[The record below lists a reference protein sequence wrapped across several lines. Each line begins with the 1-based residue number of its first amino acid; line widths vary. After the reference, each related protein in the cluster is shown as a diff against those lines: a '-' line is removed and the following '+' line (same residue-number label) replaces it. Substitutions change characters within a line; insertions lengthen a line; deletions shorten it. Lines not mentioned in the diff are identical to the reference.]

1 MDNLEFDI
9 NTEESN
15 SFSSEDYWRRIFKNN
30 PNFSS
35 WNTPKQS
42 QVKNEILNKL
52 NQGKKPLRILDYG
65 IGNMGLYRCFENSLL
80 NRIQLT
86 GISQSQQHDE
96 NDKLIR
102 NFQIKILI
110 GKDLSPFSEILS
122 ESNDYIISSYVFA
135 YLEKNRHAKLLEEF
149 CRVLVPNGE
158 LILVLHHPD
167 GRRNKKFKLSETYW
181 TKTLELYTQLI
192 YGNYNTAKI
201 NLDSIQKYLY
211 DTFSDDVKYKN
222 YLESYIKVGVKFL
235 EHYYTHTVKDC
246 TILENAL
253 FDFKSMIQLV
263 KREFTMTYKS
273 FQPIKNPKTDIV
285 LPPRLLF
292 SQLIECFDPTDQTPI
307 ANFFTAVK
315 LAN

>member
-1 MDNLEFDI
+1 MGNLEFAI
-9 NTEESN
+9 SAEESN
-15 SFSSEDYWRRIFKNN
+15 FFSSEDYWRRIFKNN

-52 NQGKKPLRILDYG
+52 DQGKKPLRILDYG
-65 IGNMGLYRCFENSLL
+65 IGNMGLYRCFDDSLL

-86 GISQSQQHDE
+86 GISQSQQYDE
-96 NDKLIR
+96 DDKLIK
-102 NFQIKILI
+102 NFQIKIII

-122 ESNDYIISSYVFA
+122 ESNDYVISSYVFA
-135 YLEKNRHAKLLEEF
+135 YLEKNKHAKLLEEF

-158 LILVLHHPD
+158 IILILHHPD
-167 GRRNKKFKLSETYW
+167 GRRNKKFKLSEPYW

-192 YGNYNTAKI
+192 YGSYNAAKI
-201 NLDSIQKYLY
+201 SLDSIKNYLY
-211 DTFSDDVKYKN
+211 STFSDDVKYRN
-222 YLESYIKVGVKFL
+222 YLESYIKVAVKFL
-235 EHYYTHTVKDC
+235 EYYYTNAEKNC
-246 TILENAL
+246 TMLEDAL

-285 LPPRLLF
+285 LPPGLLF
-292 SQLIECFDPTDQTPI
+292 SQLTECFDPTDQTPI